1 MDYCNSLLYGLPTI
15 HINKLQRVQNAATRL
30 ATNTPRI
37 FQITPVL
44 KGHHWLPVK
53 YRIEFKIVFLTFK
66 CLYEL
71 APQFL
76 VDLFAVTAQSRYN
89 LRSRNET
96 SLVPANARCL
106 PTLGKRAFWSEAPKL
121 WNSLLAEI
129 RNIQSLTPLKTALK
143 KYSLRLLLIDLLFT
157 LIVFSIVYA
166 QYKFYIYCY
175 LLFINNWC
183 NTLILTN

>member
-1 MDYCNSLLYGLPTI
+1 MVLQARAVVVRQRTDKKYKEQNLGGSVHWKIFITSKLEYCNSLLYGLPTTL
-15 HINKLQRVQNAATRL
+15 INKLQRVQNAATRL

-66 CLYEL
+66 CLYGL

-76 VDLFAVTAQSRYN
+76 VDLFAITAQSRYN
-89 LRSRNET
+89 LRSRNVT

-129 RNIQSLTPLKTALK
+129 RNIQSLTPLKRALK
-143 KYSLRLLLIDLLFT
+143 K
-157 LIVFSIVYA
+157 
-166 QYKFYIYCY
+166 
-175 LLFINNWC
+175 
-183 NTLILTN
+183 